1 MFQTG
6 GNLSK
11 YQHEEALL
19 HSKIQTRFKTALY
32 PYLLWNYSI
41 TANQP
46 KRAHGVNIAT
56 LFLATAM
63 KLESTHTT
71 TPTAMRWGITHAC
84 ASVSIFVYAYFDSA
98 QTLIKWQRISCGCSN
113 SHHTHS
119 TPICHNMD
127 HRQVSHQVPPPP
139 TPSTCIY
146 ISLYAAFAVQL
157 DYLPSY
163 LCTFSKLFVTCWASC
178 QRPRLLWW
186 WLICVGAH
194 LLCNAAYFFAHMYM
208 YLCVLRLYIVYTF
221 HMIYQINLLAGCS
234 VPASD

>member
-84 ASVSIFVYAYFDSA
+84 ASVSIFVYAYFHSA

-146 ISLYAAFAVQL
+146 IYLYMQRSPSNLTISLATCAHSRN
-157 DYLPSY
+157 YL
-163 LCTFSKLFVTCWASC
+163 W
-178 QRPRLLWW
+178 
-186 WLICVGAH
+186 H
-194 LLCNAAYFFAHMYM
+194 
-208 YLCVLRLYIVYTF
+208 
-221 HMIYQINLLAGCS
+221 AGQ
-234 VPASD
+234 VASDRGCCGDD